1 MKYDKG
7 MKLTRRYSLVF
18 AAAIGLSSHFCAPL
32 AFAQDA
38 YPSKPIKLVVPYPPG
53 GANDALG
60 RALAQKLAISL
71 KTSVIIENRPGVGG
85 VLGTAFVAK
94 APADG
99 YTLLIINTLPHT
111 ASGSLY
117 KKAPYDPIG
126 DFAPISL
133 IATTPYVLAVN
144 SQSKFSSLSDLLE
157 QAKHRPGAINYASG
171 GQGGATHL
179 LMELFKSAAKVDLTH
194 IAYKGGG
201 PAITDLL
208 GGQVDVTFENIVAV
222 LPLVTSG
229 KLRPLAISSSKPS
242 KLLSGVPTVAAILK
256 TDFDVLGRF
265 ALVAPA
271 GVPQP
276 VLMKLNAAVVAAVQ
290 SPDMAHVFAKQ
301 GIEPESSTP
310 SQLAAAMKSEMALW
324 AKLIDEKGIRLD

>member
-1 MKYDKG
+1 MKHDKR
-7 MKLTRRYSLVF
+7 MSFTRRYLLVL
-18 AAAIGLSSHFCAPL
+18 AAASLLSHFCAPL
-32 AFAQDA
+32 AFGQDL

-60 RALAQKLAISL
+60 RVLAQKLAVSL
-71 KTSVIIENRPGVGG
+71 KTPVVIENRAGAGG
-85 VLGTAFVAK
+85 VVGTAFVAK

-133 IATTPYVLAVN
+133 IATTPYVLAV
-144 SQSKFSSLSDLLE
+144 SAQSKFSTLQALLE
-157 QAKHRPGAINYASG
+157 QAKHQPGTINYASG

-179 LMELFKSAAKVDLTH
+179 LMELFKSTAKVEMTH
-194 IAYKGGG
+194 VAYKGGG

-208 GGQVDVTFENIVAV
+208 GGQVEATFENIVAV
-222 LPLVTSG
+222 LPLVKSG
-229 KLRPLAISSSKPS
+229 KLRALAVSSSKPS
-242 KLLSGVPTVAAILK
+242 SMLPGVPTVAASLK

-271 GVPQP
+271 GIPQP
-276 VLMKLNAAVVAAVQ
+276 VLMKLNTAVAAAVQ
-290 SPDMAHVFAKQ
+290 SQEMADTFAKQ
-301 GIEPESSTP
+301 GIEPEFSTP
-310 SQLAAAMKSEMALW
+310 NELTAAMKSEMALW
-324 AKLIDEKGIRLD
+324 AKVVNEKGIRLD